1 MNEGPGSGFLARTGS
16 SSLVFIPLPPQKKNT
31 LRVKVGWPVY
41 DPIFS
46 FFSL

>member
-16 SSLVFIPLPPQKKNT
+16 SSLVFIPLPPQKNT
-31 LRVKVGWPVY
+31 LRVMVGWPVY

>member
-1 MNEGPGSGFLARTGS
+1 MNGGPGSGFLAKTGS
-16 SSLVFIPLPPQKKNT
+16 SFLVFFPPPPKKNT